1 MGTNRAAI
9 LPAGL
14 ARSANEGDDT
24 MKNWG
29 VRIAAVAIG
38 LAYAA
43 ATPALAADLGGNG
56 GGYKDGGFKDG
67 GYQPTWIAT
76 YSGADFAKD
85 SFYTYSGAVVS
96 LQRDLSR
103 SGFVFQGFAGYGSYE
118 YGSSFGTVDGDVSQ
132 LAAMLGYLWVRPGAA
147 LGVYLGAD
155 YHDHDLTP
163 FDPFNSVS
171 GDEVGFRVGADL
183 RMVGPSHYFSLE
195 GYYSTAFDTYWSR
208 ARAGVN
214 LGHFIIGPEASAHGN
229 DGYDAQ
235 RLGGFAMFKLDMFG
249 TRNPAELTI
258 NAGYQ
263 FLDDDDDPFV
273 ASPAGGEGAY
283 AGFNLSFSF

>member
-1 MGTNRAAI
+1 GTNRAAI

-118 YGSSFGTVDGDVSQ
+118 YGSSFGTVDG
-132 LAAMLGYLWVRPGAA
+132 
-147 LGVYLGAD
+147 
-155 YHDHDLTP
+155 
-163 FDPFNSVS
+163 
-171 GDEVGFRVGADL
+171 
-183 RMVGPSHYFSLE
+183 
-195 GYYSTAFDTYWSR
+195 
-208 ARAGVN
+208 
-214 LGHFIIGPEASAHGN
+214 
-229 DGYDAQ
+229 
-235 RLGGFAMFKLDMFG
+235 
-249 TRNPAELTI
+249 
-258 NAGYQ
+258 
-263 FLDDDDDPFV
+263 
-273 ASPAGGEGAY
+273 
-283 AGFNLSFSF
+283 